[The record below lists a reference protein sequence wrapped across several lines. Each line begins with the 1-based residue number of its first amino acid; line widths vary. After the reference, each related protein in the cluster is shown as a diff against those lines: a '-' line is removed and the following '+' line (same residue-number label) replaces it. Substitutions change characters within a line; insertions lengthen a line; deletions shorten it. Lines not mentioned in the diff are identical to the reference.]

1 MSKLYVA
8 NPSQQ
13 KINFNYRDPRDNQLK
28 FLEILSGGNAVFPGD
43 FNDDQ
48 SIKMINQ
55 LEFYGARNGAEIYA
69 TVPNFLGLL
78 WRIGDPMSSDEI
90 MLGNSA
96 LNDTLQSRAAVEATK
111 AALGTAQAALDDS
124 KGPSAREVSL
134 EIKQVP
140 AKGSLPKDAVNMTLG
155 VAKDGTAP
163 LPKVS

>member
-28 FLEILSGGNAVFPGD
+28 ILEILSGGNAVFPGD
-43 FNDDQ
+43 FSDDQ
-48 SIKMINQ
+48 AVKLIDQ

-78 WRIGDPMSSDEI
+78 WRLDAPMSSDEI
-90 MLGNSA
+90 LLGNSS

-124 KGPSAREVSL
+124 AGPSAREISL
-134 EIKQVP
+134 EIKQAP
-140 AKGSLPKDAVNMTLG
+140 TKGSLPRDAVNMTLG